1 MLQTIEPTHSAPVHY
16 ASLPTPPTSTAGSP
30 STSPANL
37 STTKTTEMTI
47 PHRHH
52 ILIVTGPAGCG
63 KSTIAKVLSD
73 RYGFEYIEGDEV
85 GLINP
90 YHYVSYTNGSQYH
103 PKANIDK
110 MAAGI
115 PLNDEDRWDWLILL
129 RDQALKDLKNGAK
142 GVVITCSALKKKYRD
157 VIRTARL
164 YDEEPDANVHFVYL
178 RADKETLL
186 ARVRG
191 RQGHYM
197 KDSMVESQFAAL
209 EEPDELEV
217 KQLKDVEIVDVKGS
231 ISEVSQ
237 LASDAVDKVL
247 VQR

>member
-1 MLQTIEPTHSAPVHY
+1 MAI
-16 ASLPTPPTSTAGSP
+16 P
-30 STSPANL
+30 S
-37 STTKTTEMTI
+37 
-47 PHRHH
+47 RHH

-63 KSTIAKVLSD
+63 KSTVAKYLSD
-73 RYGFEYIEGDEV
+73 RYGFEYIEGDE
-85 GLINP
+85 
-90 YHYVSYTNGSQYH
+90 YH

-157 VIRTARL
+157 VIRTAKL

-217 KQLKDVEIVDVKGS
+217 KQLKDVEIVDVKGT
-231 ISEVSQ
+231 IAEVSD
-237 LASDAVDKVL
+237 LASAAVDTVL
-247 VQR
+247 ASR

>member
-1 MLQTIEPTHSAPVHY
+1 M
-16 ASLPTPPTSTAGSP
+16 
-30 STSPANL
+30 
-37 STTKTTEMTI
+37 
-47 PHRHH
+47 
-52 ILIVTGPAGCG
+52 
-63 KSTIAKVLSD
+63 
-73 RYGFEYIEGDEV
+73 
-85 GLINP
+85 
-90 YHYVSYTNGSQYH
+90 QYH

-129 RDQALKDLKNGAK
+129 RDQALKDLKKGAK

-209 EEPDELEV
+209 EEPDELEI

-237 LASDAVDKVL
+237 LASDAVDRVL
-247 VQR
+247 VSR

>member
-1 MLQTIEPTHSAPVHY
+1 MLQTIEQTHSVPVHY
-16 ASLPTPPTSTAGSP
+16 ASLPTPPTSTVGSP
-30 STSPANL
+30 STSSGNL
-37 STTKTTEMTI
+37 SKTTEMAI

-73 RYGFEYIEGDEV
+73 RYGFEYIEGDE
-85 GLINP
+85 
-90 YHYVSYTNGSQYH
+90 YH

-129 RDQALKDLKNGAK
+129 RDQALQDLKKGAK

-209 EEPDELEV
+209 EEPDEKEV
-217 KQLKDVEIVDVKGS
+217 KQLKDVEIVDVKGG
-231 ISEVSQ
+231 IAEVSQ
-237 LASDAVDKVL
+237 LAAEAVDRVL
-247 VQR
+247 VSR

>member
-1 MLQTIEPTHSAPVHY
+1 MLQTVEPTHSTPVHY
-16 ASLPTPPTSTAGSP
+16 VPLPTPPTSTAGSP
-30 STSPANL
+30 STSSAHL
-37 STTKTTEMTI
+37 STVKTTEMVI
-47 PHRHH
+47 PSRHH

-63 KSTIAKVLSD
+63 KSTIAKVLAD
-73 RYGFEYIEGDEV
+73 RYGFEYIEGDE
-85 GLINP
+85 
-90 YHYVSYTNGSQYH
+90 YH

-129 RDQALKDLKNGAK
+129 RDQALQDLKQGAK

-217 KQLKDVEIVDVKGS
+217 KQLKDVEIVEVKGS
-231 ISEVSQ
+231 IAEVSQ
-237 LASDAVDKVL
+237 LATTAVDRVL
-247 VQR
+247 VSR

>member
-1 MLQTIEPTHSAPVHY
+1 MLQTIEQTHSTPVHY
-16 ASLPTPPTSTAGSP
+16 ASLPTPPTSTVGSP
-30 STSPANL
+30 STSSANL
-37 STTKTTEMTI
+37 NTVKATDMVI
-47 PHRHH
+47 PSRHH

-63 KSTIAKVLSD
+63 KSTMAKILAD
-73 RYGFEYIEGDEV
+73 RYGFEYIEGDE
-85 GLINP
+85 
-90 YHYVSYTNGSQYH
+90 YH

-110 MAAGI
+110 MAAGV

-129 RDQALKDLKNGAK
+129 RDQALQDLKQGAK

-217 KQLKDVEIVDVKGS
+217 KQLKDVEIVDVKGG
-231 ISEVSQ
+231 IAEVSQ
-237 LASDAVDKVL
+237 LATAAVDKVL
-247 VQR
+247 VSR

>member
-1 MLQTIEPTHSAPVHY
+1 MLHAIDQTHSAPVHY

-30 STSPANL
+30 STSSANL
-37 STTKTTEMTI
+37 SKTPEMAI

-73 RYGFEYIEGDEV
+73 RYGFEYIEGDE
-85 GLINP
+85 
-90 YHYVSYTNGSQYH
+90 YH

-217 KQLKDVEIVDVKGS
+217 KQLKDVEIVDVKGG
-231 ISEVSQ
+231 IAEVSQ
-237 LASDAVDKVL
+237 LASAAVDKVL
-247 VQR
+247 MSR